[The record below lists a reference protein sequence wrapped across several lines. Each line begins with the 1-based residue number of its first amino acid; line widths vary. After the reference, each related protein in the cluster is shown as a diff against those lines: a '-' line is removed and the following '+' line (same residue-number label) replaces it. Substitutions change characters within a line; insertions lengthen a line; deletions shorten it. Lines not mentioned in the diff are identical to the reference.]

1 MDLNNVVKVLRSQER
16 VKKKRNKLARGSVAI
31 HLSWVCVYNTYQW
44 GGGLYKKRFKVSKDH
59 GQLTPKVQA
68 QHLCFSFQKFI
79 FI

>member
-1 MDLNNVVKVLRSQER
+1 MLWRCCVAKKELRKQETSLLEVQLR
-16 VKKKRNKLARGSVAI
+16 YIYHGYVFTTPING
-31 HLSWVCVYNTYQW
+31 

-68 QHLCFSFQKFI
+68 QHLCFSFQKSI